1 MVIKLDKQLKLT
13 FVNYIWSGKNLFSMS
28 VIENDEDLVY
38 RCEIGQN
45 EVYNLVIQ
53 KVGSF
58 NLEGIE

>member
-1 MVIKLDKQLKLT
+1 MKLT